1 MINKIEDFPL
11 EDFKYILDK
20 KLGIE
25 FNNNWSFKKMDIDD
39 LDSIE
44 LLIELE
50 KHIDDSI
57 DDDLWNKIENL
68 DNFGDLISIS
78 RTKKIDSII

>member
-11 EDFKYILDK
+11 EDFKYVLDK
-20 KLGIE
+20 KFGIK
-25 FNNNWSFKKMDIDD
+25 FNSNLSFEKMDIDD

-44 LLIELE
+44 FLLELE
-50 KHIDDSI
+50 KHIGDLIHDV
-57 DDDLWNKIENL
+57 LWNKIENL
-68 DNFGDLISIS
+68 DNFADLISIS

>member
-1 MINKIEDFPL
+1 MIDKIEDFPL

-20 KLGIE
+20 RFGIK
-25 FNNNWSFKKMDIDD
+25 FNTNWSFKKMDIDD

-44 LLIELE
+44 LLMDLE
-50 KHIDDSI
+50 DHINDSI

-68 DNFGDLISIS
+68 DNFKDLISIN
-78 RTKKIDSII
+78 RNKKIKSLL

>member
-25 FNNNWSFKKMDIDD
+25 FNPNWSFKKMDIDD

-44 LLIELE
+44 LLMELE

-68 DNFGDLISIS
+68 DNFGDLISIN
-78 RTKKIDSII
+78 RNKKIKSLL

>member
-44 LLIELE
+44 LLMELE

-68 DNFGDLISIS
+68 DNFADLISIS

>member
-44 LLIELE
+44 LLMELE

>member
-1 MINKIEDFPL
+1 MIDKIEDFPL

-20 KLGIE
+20 RLGIK
-25 FNNNWSFKKMDIDD
+25 FNTNWSFKKMDIDD

-44 LLIELE
+44 LLMDLE
-50 KHIDDSI
+50 GHINDSI

-68 DNFGDLISIS
+68 DNFKDLISIN
-78 RTKKIDSII
+78 RNKKIKSLL

>member
-25 FNNNWSFKKMDIDD
+25 FNNNWSFKKMDIGD

-44 LLIELE
+44 LLMELE

>member
-1 MINKIEDFPL
+1 MIDKIEDFPL
-11 EDFKYILDK
+11 EDFKYVLDK

-44 LLIELE
+44 LLMELE

>member
-25 FNNNWSFKKMDIDD
+25 FNNNWSFKKMDIGD

>member
-1 MINKIEDFPL
+1 MIDKI

-44 LLIELE
+44 LLMELE

>member
-20 KLGIE
+20 KLEIK
-25 FNNNWSFKKMDIDD
+25 FNTNLSFKKMDIDD

-44 LLIELE
+44 LLMELE

>member
-44 LLIELE
+44 LLMELE

-68 DNFGDLISIS
+68 DNFGDLISIN
-78 RTKKIDSII
+78 RNKKIKSLL

>member
-20 KLGIE
+20 RLGIK
-25 FNNNWSFKKMDIDD
+25 FNTNWSFKKMDIDD

-44 LLIELE
+44 LLMDLE
-50 KHIDDSI
+50 GHINDSI
-57 DDDLWNKIENL
+57 DDDLWNHIENL
-68 DNFGDLISIS
+68 DNFEDLISIN
-78 RTKKIDSII
+78 RNKKIKSLL